1 MDELVQLIF
10 FAAIILFAMLG
21 RKRKKRPPLQEP
33 TQPRPTVR
41 TERTMPTQSRF
52 VPRRD
57 EAEAQSAP
65 VKSAQQRPEKKR
77 GIAEEL
83 LEMLQQ
89 RIEVPE
95 EPSPPPE
102 PVAVESVPESLETLE
117 PDGAERHERFHELYV
132 DKQSGAQPY
141 QEREARGQRLELSRK
156 KLQQAFIMK
165 EVIGPPKGIEEM

>member
-10 FAAIILFAMLG
+10 FAAIILFGVLA
-21 RKRKKRPPLQEP
+21 RKRKKRPPLQKP
-33 TQPRPTVR
+33 IQPRPTVR
-41 TERTMPTQSRF
+41 TERTVPTQSRS

-57 EAEAQSAP
+57 VAEAQSAL
-65 VKSAQQRPEKKR
+65 VRSAQQRPEKKR

-95 EPSPPPE
+95 QPSPPPE
-102 PVAVESVPESLETLE
+102 PLTVESTPDPLETLE
-117 PDGAERHERFHELYV
+117 PAGRASYERFHERYV
-132 DKQSGAQPY
+132 DKESGDRPY

-156 KLQQAFIMK
+156 KLHQAFIMK
-165 EVIGPPKGIEEM
+165 EVLGPPKGIE

>member
-21 RKRKKRPPLQEP
+21 RKRKKRPPLQKP
-33 TQPRPTVR
+33 MQPRPTTV
-41 TERTMPTQSRF
+41 PTQSRS

-57 EAEAQSAP
+57 VAEAQSAL

-89 RIEVPE
+89 RIEVPQQ
-95 EPSPPPE
+95 PSPPPE
-102 PVAVESVPESLETLE
+102 PLTVESVPESLETSE
-117 PDGAERHERFHELYV
+117 PARRESHERFHARYV

>member
-10 FAAIILFAMLG
+10 FAAIILFGVLG
-21 RKRKKRPPLQEP
+21 RKRKKRPPLQKP
-33 TQPRPTVR
+33 MQPRPTVR
-41 TERTMPTQSRF
+41 TERTVPTQSRS

-57 EAEAQSAP
+57 VAEAQSAL

-95 EPSPPPE
+95 QPTPPPE
-102 PVAVESVPESLETLE
+102 PLAVESVPETLE
-117 PDGAERHERFHELYV
+117 SAATERHERFHERYV
-132 DKQSGAQPY
+132 DKESGDRPH
-141 QEREARGQRLELSRK
+141 QEGKSRKQRLVLSRK
-156 KLQQAFIMK
+156 RLQQAFIMK
-165 EVIGPPKGIEEM
+165 EIIGPPKGIE